1 LFCFVSFFL
10 FLMEFPLP
18 SFLPSFLLWS
28 SKFHRSGWW
37 CLIRP
42 STCISDPK
50 PIAWKFVWGVH
61 STFYDL
67 VLGFVILAKTGGG
80 GGFVCWGTRLVDM
93 WFLRDFSRW
102 WFQSSEYC
110 V

>member
-1 LFCFVSFFL
+1 LSFVLFCFL
-10 FLMEFPLP
+10 LMEFPLP
-18 SFLPSFLLWS
+18 SFLPWS

-37 CLIRP
+37 CGWGCLIRP
-42 STCISDPK
+42 SICISDPK

-80 GGFVCWGTRLVDM
+80 GGFGLFGVPT
-93 WFLRDFSRW
+93 
-102 WFQSSEYC
+102 
-110 V
+110 

>member
-1 LFCFVSFFL
+1 
-10 FLMEFPLP
+10 MEFPLP
-18 SFLPSFLLWS
+18 SFLPSLGDQASFTEVGGGVVGGVLLD
-28 SKFHRSGWW
+28 HLPVY
-37 CLIRP
+37 LIQNP
-42 STCISDPK
+42 LPGNLCG
-50 PIAWKFVWGVH
+50 GVH

-80 GGFVCWGTRLVDM
+80 GGFVCRGTHLVDM